1 MPPTAPTG
9 PERMNV
15 RIAIDTGG
23 TFTDL
28 VLSDS
33 DGELFFHKVASTPD
47 DPGRALVQGIAEA
60 IEEAGASGQPIELL
74 VHGTTVA
81 TNSVLQR
88 RGAKAAFITTAG
100 FRDVLHIQ
108 RQDRPHMYDLR
119 SRRAEALIPRSRRFE
134 LDERILYDGTLETP
148 IDRDHLQDLVAELK
162 KLKIEAIGV
171 GLLHSH
177 ANPAHELEVGQILE
191 AHLPAATVCLSH
203 QLVREEGEYERFST
217 CAINAF
223 VQPVVARYLKRIEE
237 GLDGAGFQAPL
248 FVMKSNG
255 GMMSAT
261 AAAHHSVQTI
271 LSGPAGG
278 AVAGRSI
285 AAACHRDDIITCDMG
300 GTSFDV
306 AVIHQG
312 QTAFARDTDMAGL
325 ALKVPMLDIHTVG
338 AGGGSIGW
346 IDAGGALRVGPHSAG
361 ADPGPACYRQ
371 GGQDPTVTDA
381 HLVLGRLAPTA
392 LLGGGMRLDLEAAHR
407 AIRDHL
413 AIPLNLS
420 VEAAA
425 EGILRVVNATMTA
438 AIRKLTV
445 ERGLDP
451 RTFTL
456 CPFGGA
462 GPLHGVELA
471 DEMGIGEV
479 LIPLAPGVTSAL
491 GLLMSDLREDRV
503 RTEVAPLDRIAPDRI
518 LAIVTELE
526 SEARDRLSFAADYG
540 LKTTV
545 QLGMR
550 YLGQGNDL
558 PVAIEIDPLDLST
571 VAAAFHT
578 AHEQQYGFAR
588 RDQTVELVNIWVAV
602 SVDMDA
608 LKLRELGAA
617 TQPPEP
623 VSHRSVI
630 FHGQPYETPVFQRQ
644 TLGADTQFTG
654 PAIVEQLDS
663 TTVIWPGQRI
673 SVDRFGQ
680 LVLGPMPGKA

>member
-1 MPPTAPTG
+1 
-9 PERMNV
+9 
-15 RIAIDTGG
+15 
-23 TFTDL
+23 
-28 VLSDS
+28 
-33 DGELFFHKVASTPD
+33 
-47 DPGRALVQGIAEA
+47 
-60 IEEAGASGQPIELL
+60 
-74 VHGTTVA
+74 
-81 TNSVLQR
+81 
-88 RGAKAAFITTAG
+88 
-100 FRDVLHIQ
+100 
-108 RQDRPHMYDLR
+108 
-119 SRRAEALIPRSRRFE
+119 
-134 LDERILYDGTLETP
+134 
-148 IDRDHLQDLVAELK
+148 
-162 KLKIEAIGV
+162 
-171 GLLHSH
+171 
-177 ANPAHELEVGQILE
+177 
-191 AHLPAATVCLSH
+191 
-203 QLVREEGEYERFST
+203 
-217 CAINAF
+217 
-223 VQPVVARYLKRIEE
+223 
-237 GLDGAGFQAPL
+237 
-248 FVMKSNG
+248 
-255 GMMSAT
+255 
-261 AAAHHSVQTI
+261 
-271 LSGPAGG
+271 
-278 AVAGRSI
+278 
-285 AAACHRDDIITCDMG
+285 
-300 GTSFDV
+300 
-306 AVIHQG
+306 
-312 QTAFARDTDMAGL
+312 
-325 ALKVPMLDIHTVG
+325 
-338 AGGGSIGW
+338 
-346 IDAGGALRVGPHSAG
+346 
-361 ADPGPACYRQ
+361 
-371 GGQDPTVTDA
+371 
-381 HLVLGRLAPTA
+381 
-392 LLGGGMRLDLEAAHR
+392 MRLDLEAAHR

-425 EGILRVVNATMTA
+425 EGILRVVNTTMTA

-479 LIPLAPGVTSAL
+479 LVPLAPGVTSAL

-503 RTEVAPLDRIAPDRI
+503 RTEVAPLDHIAPDRI

-550 YLGQGNDL
+550 YLGQGYDL

-602 SVDMDA
+602 SVDMDP
-608 LKLRELGAA
+608 LKLREIGAA

-623 VSHRSVI
+623 ISQRSVI

-680 LVLGPMPGKA
+680 LVLGPMPGEA